1 MDPAKI
7 DRASVTAA
15 LRNVKR
21 FESDMFC
28 APWYIGDG
36 PRHNPNHNGPVSL
49 VQGGKLVPLNKLHR
63 LAGSGTRRRPRLRE
77 DDRDHE
83 LRSCRISRPSS
94 CPGLATAATYVLA
107 AVGIVVLYRASGVV
121 NFAQGAVGALAA
133 FVSWA
138 IVQHGG
144 PDVVGWIAGVL
155 CAVALSLF
163 YGRVL
168 APRLAYGDP
177 VMRAVATLSFAL
189 ILLGFIDY
197 VWGEMPRKLRLP
209 TDTDGFEM
217 LGVRITY
224 TRAVAFG
231 IAVAATIAIM
241 TFLAKSRLGLQMRAL
256 ANNRDLSAMLGV
268 RVLRADGYAW
278 VISGALAGV
287 SGILLAD
294 LQRLSGI
301 ALTFAVIPAIAAAVI
316 GALRFTA
323 GDRRRRTCDRRLR
336 SLADAGARHRA
347 VPHRRALRVRG
358 HRAVVDA
365 APGDLCLSVSAP

>member
-1 MDPAKI
+1 MPD
-7 DRASVTAA
+7 
-15 LRNVKR
+15 
-21 FESDMFC
+21 F
-28 APWYIGDG
+28 APFF
-36 PRHNPNHNGPVSL
+36 VS
-49 VQGGKLVPLNKLHR
+49 
-63 LAGSGTRRRPRLRE
+63 
-77 DDRDHE
+77 
-83 LRSCRISRPSS
+83 
-94 CPGLATAATYVLA
+94 GLATAATYVLA

-144 PDVVGWIAGVL
+144 ADAVGWVAGIL

-209 TDTDGFEM
+209 TDTSGFEW
-217 LGVRITY
+217 LGVRVTY

-231 IAVAATIAIM
+231 IAAAATVAIM
-241 TFLAKSRLGLQMRAL
+241 IFLAKSRLGLQMRAL

-268 RVLRADGYAW
+268 RVLRADAW
-278 VISGALAGV
+278 AWAISGALAGV

-316 GALRFTA
+316 GRFASLPATVAGGLVIGVCEALLTPVPVIGPF
-323 GDRRRRTCDRRLR
+323 RT
-336 SLADAGARHRA
+336 A
-347 VPHRRALRVRG
+347 VPFLFAVIALLWMQRRATYVYR
-358 HRAVVDA
+358 
-365 APGDLCLSVSAP
+365 